1 MVELNPAAQ
10 QSLVTLSSFGR
21 GLCTPPNFPRYF
33 FFSLSFSLPSFLQ
46 PFLLLLTWAF
56 FHERRNDLSSQRKSS
71 FIPAL
76 NGRAHIT
83 YLFFFP
89 GASMSVL
96 YRRSGE
102 RESERARERKTQIQ
116 SSTFESFH
124 IDVADKVK
132 PSFFLSPV
140 LSAAISVLFASI
152 ASPLSPYPSLPFRY
166 FALFCLSPVI
176 YLNPPGTKSGK
187 SGHQICILPN
197 NTKIAGT

>member
-76 NGRAHIT
+76 NGGAHIT

-102 RESERARERKTQIQ
+102 RERARERKTQIQ

-140 LSAAISVLFASI
+140 LSAAISVLFAM
-152 ASPLSPYPSLPFRY
+152 ASRPPFPHILRFHFAILPFSV
-166 FALFCLSPVI
+166 CLP
-176 YLNPPGTKSGK
+176 
-187 SGHQICILPN
+187 
-197 NTKIAGT
+197 